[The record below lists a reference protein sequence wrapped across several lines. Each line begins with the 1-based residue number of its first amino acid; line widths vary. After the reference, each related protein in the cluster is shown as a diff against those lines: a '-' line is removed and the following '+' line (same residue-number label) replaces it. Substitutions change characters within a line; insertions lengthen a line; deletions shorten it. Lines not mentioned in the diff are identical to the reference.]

1 MNGNLFILHSDNPA
15 PLKTHVVF
23 PCREHTQTG
32 GMVAS
37 WRGEQM
43 SLHDMRGENRRD
55 VVWCWNGAGAQVC
68 VVKDD
73 D

>member
-1 MNGNLFILHSDNPA
+1 
-15 PLKTHVVF
+15 
-23 PCREHTQTG
+23 
-32 GMVAS
+32 MVAS

-43 SLHDMRGENRRD
+43 SLHDMRGENRTG
-55 VVWCWNGAGAQVC
+55 VVGSWNGAGAQVC